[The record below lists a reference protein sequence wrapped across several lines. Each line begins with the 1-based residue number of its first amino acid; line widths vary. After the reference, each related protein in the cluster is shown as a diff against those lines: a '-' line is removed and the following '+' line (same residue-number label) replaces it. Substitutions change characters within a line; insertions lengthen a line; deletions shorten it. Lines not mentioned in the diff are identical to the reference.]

1 MRTLIDRADTSKIKH
16 LDRMIAEL
24 SKYMNEF
31 EIDQS
36 VELLSTLSTS
46 KWDVNLSPTD
56 AAVQLKMMLGS
67 HRYEYIKAMWAKD
80 NSHLINNGRTKYI
93 HKETKVIYDG
103 LDPEDNPLDYDKVT
117 M

>member
-1 MRTLIDRADTSKIKH
+1 MRTLIDRPDTAKIKH

-24 SKYMNEF
+24 SRYMTEL
-31 EIDQS
+31 EIEQCVD
-36 VELLSTLSTS
+36 LLTTLSTS

-56 AAVQLKMMLGS
+56 AAGQLRMMLGS
-67 HRYEYIKAMWAKD
+67 YRYEYIKAMWAKD

-93 HKETKVIYDG
+93 HKETKAIYDG